1 MNKLQETIFIKNY
14 KNLIRNTDSE
24 EEIVEIYKIK
34 QKIIN
39 KYQNKINK
47 FNDVLDKIT
56 QITK

>member
-1 MNKLQETIFIKNY
+1 MNKLQESIFIKNY

>member
-1 MNKLQETIFIKNY
+1 MNKLQESIFIKNY

-39 KYQNKINK
+39 KYQMKINK
-47 FNDVLDKIT
+47 FRDVLDKIT

>member
-39 KYQNKINK
+39 KYQIKINK
-47 FNDVLDKIT
+47 FRDVLDKIT

>member
-1 MNKLQETIFIKNY
+1 MNKLQESIFIKNY

-39 KYQNKINK
+39 KYQIKINK
-47 FNDVLDKIT
+47 FHDVLDKIT
-56 QITK
+56 EITK

>member
-39 KYQNKINK
+39 KYQIKINK

-56 QITK
+56 EITK

>member
-56 QITK
+56 EITK

>member
-1 MNKLQETIFIKNY
+1 MNKLQESIFIKNY

-47 FNDVLDKIT
+47 FNDVLNKIT

>member
-1 MNKLQETIFIKNY
+1 MNKLQESIFIKNY

-39 KYQNKINK
+39 KYQIKINK
-47 FNDVLDKIT
+47 FRDVLDKIT